1 MVQTC
6 ANLPLL
12 VLCVTL
18 RYPAL
23 LCSYASPRL
32 PGPPGGA
39 PAAATNSPKAQHVKD
54 ARGDGFSTTLQP
66 AAKAGATL
74 STSGLGIG
82 PNHINQLFGDIMGI

>member
-1 MVQTC
+1 MPKNVVHG
-6 ANLPLL
+6 ANMCKPSAFG
-12 VLCVTL
+12 TL

-54 ARGDGFSTTLQP
+54 ARGDGFRTTLQP

-82 PNHINQLFGDIMGI
+82 PVHINQLLGI